1 MAATA
6 HGREASQTTRRCAV
20 TRTVASCESLIRFVA
35 APDDVLVPDL
45 AQRLPGRGVWVS
57 CARQTVADAVKT
69 NAFARS
75 LKRRV
80 IVSEDLPERVE
91 LLLAKRVRDALALA
105 NKAGLVLTGFGK
117 VEAAIAKGKVAV
129 LIHAANAS
137 GDGYRKLA
145 GRIVASAAQ
154 RGVSP
159 EAVSV
164 VRGLNSDEL
173 SLALGRPNVVHAAMA
188 TGGVTRKFLSDMDR
202 LCRYRIGTVAG
213 VAA

>member
-1 MAATA
+1 
-6 HGREASQTTRRCAV
+6 
-20 TRTVASCESLIRFVA
+20 
-35 APDDVLVPDL
+35 
-45 AQRLPGRGVWVS
+45 
-57 CARQTVADAVKT
+57 
-69 NAFARS
+69 
-75 LKRRV
+75 
-80 IVSEDLPERVE
+80 
-91 LLLAKRVRDALALA
+91 LA

-129 LIHAANAS
+129 LIHAADAS

-154 RGVSP
+154 RGISP

-188 TGGVTRKFLSDMDR
+188 KGGVTRKFLSDMDR